1 MLLREKFCTN
11 RGKIFRVVCP
21 CLAQTIGCGRTDI
34 KPEEIQCMARDSR
47 GGLGTRGRGGCG
59 GGGNPPLR
67 AWRTRAGWEPGAGW
81 EPAPTGVAKRASFK
95 IMPMFLPVRVKE
107 KAAHPLRREESDD
120 VATRDGYA
128 SLLSKLLSF
137 CKRPRSYPLATAC
150 ARLRTRSFSK
160 IACTSRLM
168 TPMPQ
173 ASRVLIS

>member
-21 CLAQTIGCGRTDI
+21 CLGQTIGCGRIDI

-47 GGLGTRGRGGCG
+47 GCD
-59 GGGNPPLR
+59 
-67 AWRTRAGWEPGAGW
+67 PGAGW
-81 EPAPTGVAKRASFK
+81 EPAPTGATQRASWEPGAGCDPAPTGVTKQASFK
-95 IMPMFLPVRVKE
+95 IMPMFLPVRGKE

-120 VATRDGYA
+120 VATRDGYD